1 MCTIHVDDIII
12 KRAKWLVNCQF
23 FMHPIY
29 FENESHITF
38 KWYKY
43 TICCIMFIYSWNCHL
58 INLKSIHCVMKVLL
72 HMQRT
77 CWQVLKTTI
86 KYERVLYFVWALIY
100 FTRSGPC
107 VQSFKNIFICLY
119 GNLFTWLVKMVSM
132 CLMTKIV

>member
-1 MCTIHVDDIII
+1 VDDITI
-12 KRAKWLVNCQF
+12 KGTKGLVNCQI

-43 TICCIMFIYSWNCHL
+43 NIFCIMFIYSWSCHPM
-58 INLKSIHCVMKVLL
+58 NLRSFHYVMKVLL

-86 KYERVLYFVWALIY
+86 KYECAFLLFKPSPNAFKFCMSFNILHKKWAMCPIIQTYFYMLVWKPFYMI
-100 FTRSGPC
+100 G
-107 VQSFKNIFICLY
+107 
-119 GNLFTWLVKMVSM
+119 
-132 CLMTKIV
+132 